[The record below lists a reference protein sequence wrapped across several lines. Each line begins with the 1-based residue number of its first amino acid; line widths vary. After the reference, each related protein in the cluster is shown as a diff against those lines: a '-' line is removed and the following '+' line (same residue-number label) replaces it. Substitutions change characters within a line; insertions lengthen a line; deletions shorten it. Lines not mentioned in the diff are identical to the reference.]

1 MAVKLLKY
9 FLIFFVSIMIFLL
22 TKNPYSLQYNPA
34 GKKQPD
40 IEIYGVKSYDIVKE
54 GVSSLILAD
63 KVERYKNFDKLYN
76 IKALHTGSSGLIDN
90 LKANQGLYAK
100 NILYFD
106 KNVKY
111 VRSDNLTLSTNS
123 LRYDLKGKIL
133 SSNNSF
139 VFVKENVTTHGSA
152 FTYDMQKGIIRA
164 DKIKT
169 VIKVDK

>member
-9 FLIFFVSIMIFLL
+9 FLIFFVLIMVFLL
-22 TKNPYSLQYNPA
+22 TKNPYSLKYNSA
-34 GKKQPD
+34 GEKQPD
-40 IEIYGVKSYDIVKE
+40 IEIYGVKSYDITPK
-54 GVSSLILAD
+54 GVSSFILAD
-63 KVERYKNFDKLYN
+63 RVERYKNFDKLYN
-76 IKALHTGSSGLIDN
+76 IKALHMGISGLIDT

-100 NILYFD
+100 NTLYLD

-111 VRSDNLTLSTNS
+111 ARSDNLALNTNS
-123 LRYDLKGKIL
+123 LRYDLKDKIL
-133 SSNNSF
+133 SSNNPF
-139 VFVKENVTTHGSA
+139 VLIRENVTTHGSA